1 MMPNSTKF
9 GPRHATKS
17 KDGSESF
24 AQHAIFETCGSPDL
38 GRLARTHAY
47 NEPEEL
53 SMFTHAAQS
62 KTWRQAKLKPR

>member
-1 MMPNSTKF
+1 MMPNSKNF

-17 KDGSESF
+17 KAGSESF
-24 AQHAIFETCGSPDL
+24 AQHATFTTCGSP
-38 GRLARTHAY
+38 GRGKLALMHAY

-62 KTWRQAKLKPR
+62 KTWRQAKLKLR